1 MRELSRKIGD
11 MNYDGLFTDI
21 TPRPTV
27 RGFVIKKGE
36 AETVYKRGTLF
47 GFKKGAEDELTIMD
61 NSESVTPAFVLTD
74 DVTVGTAEDEP
85 VTVYTSGC
93 FDPAKLITKDNYQL
107 TAKDIDALRVRNI
120 YLKAAIPTGVAPA
133 EE

>member
-1 MRELSRKIGD
+1 MRELSRKLGE
-11 MNYDGLFTDI
+11 MNYDGLFSDI

-47 GFKKGAEDELTIMD
+47 GFKEGSEGELAIMD
-61 NSESVTPAFVLTD
+61 SNVTPAFVLTD

-93 FDPAKLITKDNYQL
+93 FNPDKLITKDNYQL
-107 TAKDIDALRVRNI
+107 TAKDVDALRVRNI
-120 YLKAAIPTGVAPA
+120 YLKAAIPAGMAPA

>member
-1 MRELSRKIGD
+1 MVELSRKLGD
-11 MNYDGLFTDI
+11 MNYDGLITDV

-36 AETVYKRGTLF
+36 AETAYKRGTLF
-47 GFKKGAEDELTIMD
+47 GFKEGSEGELAIMD
-61 NSESVTPAFVLTD
+61 NSGTVTPAFVLTD
-74 DVTVGTAEDEP
+74 DVTVGTSEDEP

-93 FDPAKLITKDNYQL
+93 FDPRKLITKDNYTL
-107 TAKDIDALRVRNI
+107 SAKDVDALRVRNI
-120 YLKAAIPTGVAPA
+120 YLKAAIPAGVAAA